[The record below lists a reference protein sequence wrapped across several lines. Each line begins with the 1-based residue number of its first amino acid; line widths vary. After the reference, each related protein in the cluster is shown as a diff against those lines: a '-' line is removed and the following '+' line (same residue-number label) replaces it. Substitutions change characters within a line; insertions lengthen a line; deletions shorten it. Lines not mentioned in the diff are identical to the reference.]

1 MVRPIDLVMTV
12 IEKYSLLYS
21 QIPRRRDMPGNT
33 QESWGC
39 RFGQEAEGKGQLWA
53 GAFIMVFSGRR
64 QDKSGFR
71 IGQFEL
77 F

>member
-1 MVRPIDLVMTV
+1 
-12 IEKYSLLYS
+12 
-21 QIPRRRDMPGNT
+21 MPGNT